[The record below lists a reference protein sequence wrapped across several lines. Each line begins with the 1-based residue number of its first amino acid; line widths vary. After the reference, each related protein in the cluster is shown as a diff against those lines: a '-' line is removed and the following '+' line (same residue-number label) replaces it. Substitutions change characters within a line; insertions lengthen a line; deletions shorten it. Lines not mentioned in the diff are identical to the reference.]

1 VGKYVH
7 FVLKVDEGSNQK
19 KKKVGKYVH
28 FADHGKLL
36 VVVVMM
42 LIKINLEFR

>member
-1 VGKYVH
+1 MKDQI
-7 FVLKVDEGSNQK
+7 KK

-36 VVVVMM
+36 VVVVVVMM